1 MAEAVEVVGQIMED
15 RGHTHKFYA
24 PDSSS
29 DEELE
34 VCCRDLKEKLLYIF
48 FIHPTY
54 VLMYTFVKNR
64 SARENRLK
72 VVLFERSPTVI

>member
-1 MAEAVEVVGQIMED
+1 LNSAKKFPFKIVKISNSDEQPSDERLERHLAGEEMAEALEVVGQILED

-34 VCCRDLKEKLLYIF
+34 VCCRDLKEK
-48 FIHPTY
+48 
-54 VLMYTFVKNR
+54 
-64 SARENRLK
+64 
-72 VVLFERSPTVI
+72 